1 MRFEWDEEKNRA
13 NDRNKPSETNWDRV
27 DALTDDTV
35 DTTDIAPLQESFFSG
50 ATLRMPRDLV
60 AVTVKLDSDVV
71 AWFKAQGGDW
81 EQRLNAALR
90 IYAESHKVYG
100 KASQMPHEGAEKSSA

>member
-1 MRFEWDEEKNRA
+1 M
-13 NDRNKPSETNWDRV
+13 NKPSETNWARV

-35 DTTDIAPLQESFFSG
+35 DTTDIAPLRECFFSQ
-50 ATLRMPRDLV
+50 ATLRVPRDLV
-60 AVTVKLDSDVV
+60 PVTVKLDPEVV

-90 IYAESHKVYG
+90 VYAESHKVYG
-100 KASQMPHEGAEKSSA
+100 KAS

>member
-1 MRFEWDEEKNRA
+1 MH
-13 NDRNKPSETNWDRV
+13 KPSETNWDRV
-27 DALTDDTV
+27 DALTDDAV
-35 DTTDIAPLQESFFSG
+35 DTTDIAPLQGSFFSR

-60 AVTVKLDSDVV
+60 PVTVKLDSDVV
-71 AWFKAQGGDW
+71 AWFKAQGDDW

-100 KASQMPHEGAEKSSA
+100 KTSQMPLEGIAKASA